1 MFRNHYNQY
10 NFYDILEISP
20 GASVPVIEAAYKALV
35 KKFHPDLNKG
45 ISDSKIKML
54 NLAKEVLLDEQ
65 KRREYDSANKI
76 QFRPERNFS
85 PGFDDINILKKTND
99 YLKKENEELKRRILE
114 KSSENEDNVYVMCT
128 HCGTKNRLPNMS
140 FLNMQNIRCG
150 ICKTP
155 FGTGNRD
162 FEKEKDH
169 KEKAN
174 NLKKTADI
182 EWRRISNNIAKIEYS
197 KLEALLNKY
206 QEVQKIYPRVYGIKT
221 KLKILKD
228 EMMIRNSNISAMRK
242 IIDECAEM
250 LVNFSSKGIL
260 GFFKNEGVIVQ
271 VKEKITREA
280 ALYPKIIDEKLVY
293 ICRECGVRN
302 AIKVEMFLN
311 NSENVLCGS
320 CHCNLFK

>member
-1 MFRNHYNQY
+1 MFRNHYSQY

-20 GASVPVIEAAYKALV
+20 TASVSVIEAAYKALV

-54 NLAKEVLLDEQ
+54 NLAKEVLLDEN
-65 KRREYDSANKI
+65 KRREYDSANRI
-76 QFRPERNFS
+76 QPRTERNYPPNFE
-85 PGFDDINILKKTND
+85 DTNLLKKTNE
-99 YLKKENEELKRRILE
+99 YLRKENEELKRRLAE
-114 KSSENEDNVYVMCT
+114 KASGNEDTVYVMCT

-174 NLKKTADI
+174 NLKKSADI
-182 EWRRISNNIAKIEYS
+182 EWRRISSNITKAEYLKID
-197 KLEALLNKY
+197 ALLNKY
-206 QEVQKIYPRVYGIKT
+206 HEIQKIYPRVYGIKT

-228 EMMIRNSNISAMRK
+228 ELMIRNSNIAAMRK
-242 IIDECAEM
+242 IADDCAE
-250 LVNFSSKGIL
+250 LLATFSSKGIL
-260 GFFKNEGVIVQ
+260 GFFKNENVITQ
-271 VKEKITREA
+271 VKEKINKE
-280 ALYPKIIDEKLVY
+280 LLIYPKLSEEKLVY
-293 ICRECGVRN
+293 ICRDCGVRN
-302 AIKVEMFLN
+302 AIKIEMFLN
-311 NSENVLCGS
+311 NSENILCGS
-320 CHCNLFK
+320 CHSNLFK